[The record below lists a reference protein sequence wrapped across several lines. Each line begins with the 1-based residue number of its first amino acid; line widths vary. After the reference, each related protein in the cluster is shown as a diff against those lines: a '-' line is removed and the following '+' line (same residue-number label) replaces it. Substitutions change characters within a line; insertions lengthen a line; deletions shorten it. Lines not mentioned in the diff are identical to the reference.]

1 MSLKVAVAGA
11 TGFVGRHLLEKIKKD
26 FDVTAL
32 SRSSSSIDGDI
43 TWVSVDLFSF
53 RSTVDALKDIDI
65 AIYLVHSMLPSTRL
79 FQGNFQDTDLLLADN
94 FAKACVHCGVKQ
106 IIYLGGLV
114 PSHGMSEHLESRR
127 EVEDVLKATKIPV
140 TVFRAGMVVGEGGS
154 SFEILRNLVK
164 NLPFMVLPHWTQSS
178 TQVIFID
185 DLVNVISSSI
195 NNNEFLNKTIDVVNG
210 EAINYEQLIKK
221 TSSYFNK
228 GLVTV
233 HVPINYTSFSK
244 LWVKLFGE
252 TDYELVSPLIDSLL
266 CDLPTPSIPKEI
278 ESIIEY
284 RSFEEMLQKIASREE
299 KTGKRRGSRSEN
311 TVRSIQRLS
320 NPNHLDEDMIC
331 DEYLNWL
338 PRYMQSL
345 ISAQKLNHQVHFLML
360 GLSRP
365 LLVLEKVDNHEPLD
379 RVKFHIVGGIL
390 SKTNDTGWLE
400 FRSIADGKYTL
411 ASINEFVPSLPWYLY
426 KYTQA
431 LAHVKVMRAFG
442 KYLKKKKKKKGKK

>member
-1 MSLKVAVAGA
+1 MKVTVAGA
-11 TGFVGRHLLEKIKKD
+11 SGFVGKNLIQILKKNHKIIG
-26 FDVTAL
+26 L
-32 SRSSSSIDGDI
+32 SRSSKKSDENIEWRE
-43 TWVSVDLFSF
+43 TDLFSF
-53 RSTVDALKDIDI
+53 QSTLKSLEGSDV
-65 AIYLVHSMLPSTRL
+65 AIYLVHSMLPSSKL
-79 FQGNFQDTDLLLADN
+79 FQGSFRDTDLLLADN